1 MPTALR
7 ALILEDMQSD
17 VELMLYELRRAGFE
31 PEWQHV
37 ETEADYLKRLAQD
50 IDVILADFT
59 LPQFD
64 ALRALELLQES
75 NLDVPFIVVTGSVS
89 EEAAVEC
96 MKRGASDYLLK
107 DRLAR
112 LGPAVEQALH
122 AKRLRDESRLAAEQI
137 RRRNRE
143 LTLLLQ
149 IVAASVASPEPES
162 MLDTA
167 CRELALAF
175 GIPHAVAFLF
185 DDKVQTAT
193 FVAEH
198 IPPGWDR
205 LIDTTLPVADSPLFE
220 HILSH
225 KSPLVANDGPNDPRL
240 AGMRELLLQRGT
252 ASMLILPLTIDNRV
266 MGGVQLCSVEPYR
279 FSVQQVGLAWRV
291 ADQLSGAIAR
301 ARLDKERRLLTAAIE
316 QAVESVIITDTEGTI
331 VYVNPG
337 FEETT
342 GYSRAE
348 AVGQNPRMLKSGEQ
362 SGSFY
367 QTLWAELKAG
377 RQWRGRLV
385 NKRKDGTLCTVDSS
399 IAPVRDESG
408 RTVNYVDV
416 QRDIT
421 HELELE
427 TRYLRAQKMEAVGRL
442 ASGIAHDFNN
452 LLTAIKGYTGLLL
465 SGLEESE
472 TEPST
477 IQSVGQVGLDA
488 ASMRADLEEIDR
500 ATEHAATLIRR
511 LMAFSRKQVLQ
522 PQVLDLNMVV
532 TNAERML
539 GRLIGEDIKLATSL
553 AQDLGK
559 VEADPGQIEQV
570 IMNLA
575 INARDA
581 MPHGGKLSLET
592 ANVTLTENRGEP
604 SIEVEPGEYV
614 LLTVSDTGT
623 GIDEKV
629 RAHLF
634 EPFFTTKE
642 VGKGT
647 GLGLSTVHGIVTQND
662 GGIEVHSTL
671 GQGTTFKIYLPRVVQ
686 GARSGAQ
693 QSASDTLLPGQET
706 ILVVEDEDFVRE
718 LTTRILAQQGYTVLA
733 ASHPDEALRHSA
745 QYDGPIHLL
754 VTDVVM
760 PGMGGRELSTR
771 LTASRPEMQ
780 VLYVSGYTDDAIM
793 SHGILDEGL
802 AFLQKPFTLATLSS
816 KVREV
821 LDTPSSA
828 DT

>member
-1 MPTALR
+1 MSTALH
-7 ALILEDMQSD
+7 ALILEDTQSD
-17 VELMLYELRRAGFE
+17 VELVLYELRRAGFE

-37 ETEADYLKRLAQD
+37 ETEIDYLKHLAQD

-122 AKRLRDESRLAAEQI
+122 AKKLRDESRLAAEQI

-175 GIPHAVAFLF
+175 GIPHAAAFLF

-205 LIDTTLPVADSPLFE
+205 LIDTTLPVAGSPLFE

-348 AVGQNPRMLKSGEQ
+348 AVGQNPRLLKSGEQ
-362 SGSFY
+362 SDSFY
-367 QTLWAELKAG
+367 QTLWAELQAG

-399 IAPVRDESG
+399 IAPVRDENG

-416 QRDIT
+416 QRDVT

-427 TRYLRAQKMEAVGRL
+427 NRYLRAQKMEAVGRL

-465 SGLEESE
+465 KPTSQIVLSIFDALDQELDTVTLAPRRLISSV
-472 TEPST
+472 ST
-477 IQSVGQVGLDA
+477 TSINRAWSAGGTCSA
-488 ASMRADLEEIDR
+488 ARCRANAVAAFLSIPAR
-500 ATEHAATLIRR
+500 TTAAT
-511 LMAFSRKQVLQ
+511 SS
-522 PQVLDLNMVV
+522 
-532 TNAERML
+532 
-539 GRLIGEDIKLATSL
+539 ATS
-553 AQDLGK
+553 
-559 VEADPGQIEQV
+559 V
-570 IMNLA
+570 
-575 INARDA
+575 RY
-581 MPHGGKLSLET
+581 LSLKGSGSPSDWRT
-592 ANVTLTENRGEP
+592 AE
-604 SIEVEPGEYV
+604 
-614 LLTVSDTGT
+614 
-623 GIDEKV
+623 
-629 RAHLF
+629 
-634 EPFFTTKE
+634 
-642 VGKGT
+642 
-647 GLGLSTVHGIVTQND
+647 
-662 GGIEVHSTL
+662 
-671 GQGTTFKIYLPRVVQ
+671 
-686 GARSGAQ
+686 
-693 QSASDTLLPGQET
+693 
-706 ILVVEDEDFVRE
+706 
-718 LTTRILAQQGYTVLA
+718 
-733 ASHPDEALRHSA
+733 
-745 QYDGPIHLL
+745 
-754 VTDVVM
+754 
-760 PGMGGRELSTR
+760 
-771 LTASRPEMQ
+771 
-780 VLYVSGYTDDAIM
+780 
-793 SHGILDEGL
+793 
-802 AFLQKPFTLATLSS
+802 
-816 KVREV
+816 
-821 LDTPSSA
+821 
-828 DT
+828 